1 MQIVTV
7 SAERSSAFSMS
18 DMGILVGSALVIAVL
33 AWMVLARL
41 RRSRHQRHA

>member
-7 SAERSSAFSMS
+7 AAERSSTFSMS
-18 DMGILVGSALVIAVL
+18 DMEILVGSAIVIALL
-33 AWMVLARL
+33 AGMVLSRM